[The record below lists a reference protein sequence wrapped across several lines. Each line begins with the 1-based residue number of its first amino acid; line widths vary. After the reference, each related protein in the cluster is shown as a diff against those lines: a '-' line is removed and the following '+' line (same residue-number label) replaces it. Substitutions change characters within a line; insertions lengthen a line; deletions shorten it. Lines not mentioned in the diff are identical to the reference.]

1 MVRLER
7 FATRLAIAIAA
18 GREILSFHHGHH
30 PAQPPQSIKGITTAN
45 TRSSITNAKNHK
57 KIGHYSQKCGH
68 KTRNPI
74 AHQRPKLST
83 PSNNKCIIR
92 SSKAWR
98 TQFSLLGRSSS
109 TYLSTLDSVFTA
121 EINKIHTDIDKT
133 QNAINELES
142 YEAEFQFPT
151 TTNNYSSQPNAKK
164 HKKNGH

>member
-18 GREILSFHHGHH
+18 GREILSIHHGHH
-30 PAQPPQSIKGITTAN
+30 PAQPPQSIKGITTIN
-45 TRSSITNAKNHK
+45 NYSSLTNAKNHK
-57 KIGHYSQKCGH
+57 KNGHYSQKCAY
-68 KTRNPI
+68 KTRNSI
-74 AHQRPKLST
+74 VHQRPKLST
-83 PSNNKCIIR
+83 PSNNKRIIR

-98 TQFSLLGRSSS
+98 TRFSLLGRSSS

-121 EINKIHTDIDKT
+121 EINKFHTDIDKA

-151 TTNNYSSQPNAKK
+151 TTIITSTNNITLINVLT
-164 HKKNGH
+164 